1 MKNLMNLVVLSAVLA
16 VVGCV
21 KVNDVNV
28 GRDEAVGGS
37 GSMRVTVCHDSPAV
51 RSIADYQRLLTE
63 ESAVHKVNVLVFDRQ
78 SERLEQSAT
87 MTSLSEEC
95 TFDLPV
101 GEKLVYAIVNGPDL
115 SRVQNVDELLALT
128 TDLSLVNIS
137 QHGFAMSGSQ
147 VCQVSS
153 DIVAKPEIVVRRQVA
168 RVELRSVKCNVAAQ
182 YGGMTVD
189 CAFLAN
195 AYSVQTLSG
204 GVSSMVNI
212 GGYADQQKL
221 NPIGLNGIEGSC
233 PEHMYRDLD
242 VMLALNESLSDPVY
256 MYCQPNAGAEYTCMY
271 LLATIGGEKYYYRVP
286 FDKGMEAN
294 TSYIVDAVI
303 TNLGAHLPPDGDIQ
317 KGEIQATITIE
328 DWTVGDQYHA
338 EF

>member
-21 KVNDVNV
+21 KANDVKV
-28 GRDEAVGGS
+28 GQDEVVGES
-37 GSMRVTVCHDSPAV
+37 GSMRVSVCHDSPAV

-95 TFDLPV
+95 MFDLPV
-101 GEKLVYAIVNGPDL
+101 GEKLVYAIVNGPDV
-115 SRVQNVDELLALT
+115 SRVQNVDQLLALKD
-128 TDLSLVNIS
+128 DLSLRNSS
-137 QHGFAMSGSQ
+137 QQGFVMSGSQ
-147 VCQVSS
+147 VCKVSTGE
-153 DIVAKPEIVVRRQVA
+153 VAKPEIVVARQVA

-182 YGGMTVD
+182 YGSMTVD

-204 GVSSMVNI
+204 AVSSMVNV

-221 NPIGLNGIEGSC
+221 NPIGFNGIEGAC
-233 PEHMYRDLD
+233 PEYMYRGLD
-242 VMLALNESLSDPVY
+242 VMLMLNESMSDPVY
-256 MYCQPNAGAEYTCMY
+256 MYCQPNAGGEYTCMY

-286 FDKGMEAN
+286 FDKGIEAN

-303 TNLGAHLPPDGDIQ
+303 TNLGAPLPPDGVIQ
-317 KGEIQATITIE
+317 KGEIEVTITIE
-328 DWTVGDQYHA
+328 DWAVGDQYHA